1 VHTLRTPGPDGQFV
15 DTSSI
20 IGVSRYI
27 ANPDRSSCEFS
38 LLVDDRFSG
47 QGLGTRLMLAI
58 MDVARDQGLSEIDG
72 LVLSK
77 NSGMLK
83 LMASLG
89 FQIRPYADDPDFRL
103 CSKPL

>member
-1 VHTLRTPGPDGQFV
+1 MCIRD
-15 DTSSI
+15 S
-20 IGVSRYI
+20 
-27 ANPDRSSCEFS
+27 
-38 LLVDDRFSG
+38 FSG

-58 MDVARDQGLSEIDG
+58 MDVARDKGLSEIDG
-72 LVLSK
+72 LVLCK